1 MALTH
6 ALPARVRGGGAS
18 PLVGLVALLTLGLLA
33 AALWTGF
40 RQLVPTTA
48 DRLRIDTATGPGPFA
63 VGQPVRTALGVVTV
77 TNVERLVGTTTKDMA
92 GAVHGIN
99 NYVGADQTQVQ
110 VDVRITDD
118 TVNPVEWTPSAF
130 TMRVGSAAPVRPQS
144 STMPGG
150 RLGAGTSIEGT
161 LGFVA
166 PRAGSALT
174 LQLPAVGGGTV
185 LVDLGKVDVAPPG
198 VDTHPAGS
206 GGDH

>member
-6 ALPARVRGGGAS
+6 ALPPRVRGGGSS

-48 DRLRIDTATGPGPFA
+48 DRLRLETTSGPGPFA
-63 VGQPVRTALGVVTV
+63 VGQPVRTAIGVVTV

-110 VDVRITDD
+110 VDVRVVDD
-118 TVNPVEWTPSAF
+118 TVNPIEWTPSAF
-130 TMRVGSAAPVRPQS
+130 RMQAGSAAPVLPQS

-174 LQLPAVGGGTV
+174 LRLPAVDGGTV
-185 LVDLGKVDVAPPG
+185 LVDLGRVDVAPPG
-198 VDTHPAGS
+198 VDTHDE
-206 GGDH
+206 GGHP

>member
-1 MALTH
+1 M
-6 ALPARVRGGGAS
+6 
-18 PLVGLVALLTLGLLA
+18 VGIVALLTLGLLA

-48 DRLRIDTATGPGPFA
+48 ERLRVDAATGSGPFA
-63 VGQPVRTALGVVTV
+63 VGRPVRTAIGVVTV
-77 TNVERLVGTTTKDMA
+77 TKVERLVGTTTKDMA

-110 VDVRITDD
+110 VDVRLTDD
-118 TVNPVEWTPSAF
+118 TVRPIDWTPSAF
-130 TMRVGSAAPVRPQS
+130 TLQAGTATPQLPQS

-161 LGFVA
+161 LGFVV
-166 PRAGSALT
+166 PRSGTALT
-174 LQLPAVGGGTV
+174 LRLPGTDGGTV

-198 VDTHPAGS
+198 VEHG
-206 GGDH
+206 H

>member
-1 MALTH
+1 MAITH
-6 ALPARVRGGGAS
+6 ALPARARGGGAS

-33 AALWTGF
+33 TALWTGF

-48 DRLRIDTATGPGPFA
+48 DRLRLETASGPGPFA
-63 VGQPVRTALGVVTV
+63 VGQPVRTAIGVVTV
-77 TNVERLVGTTTKDMA
+77 TNVERLVGTTTQDMA

-110 VDVRITDD
+110 VDVRVVDD
-118 TVNPVEWTPSAF
+118 TVNPIEWTPSAF
-130 TMRVGSAAPVRPQS
+130 TMQAGSAAAVLPQS

-174 LQLPAVGGGTV
+174 LRLPGVDGGTV

-198 VDTHPAGS
+198 VNSH
-206 GGDH
+206 DH